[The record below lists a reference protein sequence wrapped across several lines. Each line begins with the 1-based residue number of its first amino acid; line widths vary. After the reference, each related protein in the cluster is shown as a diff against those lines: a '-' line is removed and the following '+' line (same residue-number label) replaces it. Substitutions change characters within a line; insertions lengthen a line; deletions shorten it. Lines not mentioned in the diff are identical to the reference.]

1 MNAENL
7 KNDLQQVLN
16 SDLALRKEF
25 NELKRSL
32 SDYRNQLIMRDE
44 DCKRLQVTID
54 VLNTK
59 LVVMERDNTTY
70 KGELQSFKELRGSIK
85 EQLQAK
91 QDEIDARLLE
101 IEHLK
106 AELSGIASGYET
118 KIDQLREE
126 SAHTLSQLKAE
137 YDTQLGELRSGTHY
151 KEMGI
156 REEYENR
163 LLSISQSA
171 AEKEQTLQNQH
182 QEAIQNLTHRY
193 ETEMADL
200 KARFETYQTE
210 TSTSYTTELAAI
222 KNQHEQTVLQME
234 EQFNQKTET
243 LEYNHR
249 NALTALKLELEEQ
262 RNGSV
267 SILRDELNALMEQS
281 QLKEQELKGYYEG
294 KLEEQNVLHKAA
306 TETLVNRYSEEI
318 ESLKSTA
325 VMEKQTLE
333 ADYEQKILNL
343 KTESDAHIQA
353 LRSELEQQLSD
364 AQNGSSKQLDEIVAG
379 YEEKLSNTLIHSNSQ
394 NTRLTEELSKV
405 QLENDHFKEKIRE
418 MVIHIDNQNEQFA
431 ALSQELASMQIEME
445 GKLHEMSAIQNEF
458 DAFRLAANETEGE
471 TLQNLREEIETL
483 NKELTAITANLEHA
497 THQLAEAEN
506 KYDSRSQEVNDLLIK
521 VTELETN
528 LETVHSE
535 LRTKEALLN
544 DINNQ
549 YSAELSAKEEQWNV
563 FKEEQ
568 EVSNSQLLKEKEI
581 EFQKLLAENANLIN
595 EIDVAQDKID
605 VQENEILLLKSEL
618 EELRAKGEGRVN
630 DLRETLNLKNFEI
643 TTLQA
648 NNAAFQAESEA
659 LKQEVSNLNA
669 QLTMALQG
677 NDQLTALQHN
687 YDVLLKEKQ
696 TLLSQ
701 INDLHG
707 SISNLNE
714 TIFGLNDKINNY
726 EQEISALN
734 NRLSEVNNFE
744 NQTVNSKSEAEQDAF
759 IDRLFKQ
766 IDVLNDERLTLLNEK
781 EAMATQLLKMN
792 DVVSGLSQEVDSQ
805 NINVLDLNNHRK
817 NVILASSLNE
827 GSDER
832 RQMKTQINELLREI
846 DKCIALLSA

>member
-91 QDEIDARLLE
+91 QDEIDARLVE
-101 IEHLK
+101 IEQLK
-106 AELSGIASGYET
+106 LELSGIASGYEK
-118 KIDQLREE
+118 KIEQIKEE
-126 SAHTLSQLKAE
+126 SAQTLSQLKAE

-156 REEYENR
+156 KEEYENR

-171 AEKEQTLQNQH
+171 AEKEQALQNEH
-182 QEAIQNLTHRY
+182 QEAIRVLTQRY
-193 ETEMADL
+193 ETEIADL
-200 KARFETYQTE
+200 KAKFESYQTE
-210 TSTSYTTELAAI
+210 TSSSYSNELEAV
-222 KNQHEQTVLQME
+222 KSQHEQTVRQME
-234 EQFNQKTET
+234 EQFAQKTEF
-243 LEYNHR
+243 LEYTHR
-249 NALTALKLELEEQ
+249 NALATLRLELEEQ
-262 RNGSV
+262 RNESV
-267 SILRDELNALMEQS
+267 SELRRQLNELNTQV
-281 QLKEQELKGYYEG
+281 QGKEQELRSYYEN
-294 KLEEQNVLHKAA
+294 KLEEQGVLHQSA
-306 TETLVNRYSEEI
+306 TENLISRYSDEI
-318 ESLKSTA
+318 ADLKNSA
-325 VMEKQTLE
+325 VLEKQTLE
-333 ADYEQKILNL
+333 ADYEL
-343 KTESDAHIQA
+343 KLAGLKLESDTQLEA
-353 LRSELEQQLSD
+353 LRSELSKQLSD
-364 AQNGSSKQLDEIVAG
+364 AENGSSQQLNEVIAG
-379 YEEKLSNTLIHSNSQ
+379 YEAKLSNTLIHSNAQ

-418 MVIHIDNQNEQFA
+418 MVIHIDHQNEQFA
-431 ALSQELASMQIEME
+431 ASSQELAAMQLEME
-445 GKLHEMSAIQNEF
+445 RRINESEAIQNELN
-458 DAFRLAANETEGE
+458 AFRLSVNEMEGE
-471 TLQNLREEIETL
+471 TIQNLRGEIEVL
-483 NKELTAITANLEHA
+483 NKEIALITANLED
-497 THQLAEAEN
+497 TTQQLAEVES
-506 KYDSRSQEVNDLLIK
+506 KYSIRSQEADNLLLK
-521 VTELETN
+521 LNELQAN
-528 LETVHSE
+528 LDIVQSE
-535 LRTKEALLN
+535 LNKKETLLSE
-544 DINNQ
+544 ISNQ
-549 YSAELSAKEEQWNV
+549 HAAELSAKEEQWNA
-563 FKEEQ
+563 FREEQ
-568 EVSNSQLLKEKEI
+568 EISSSQLLKEKEI

-605 VQENEILLLKSEL
+605 IQENEIMLLKAEL
-618 EELRAKGEGRVN
+618 EEMKAKGEGRIN

-643 TTLQA
+643 TTLEA
-648 NNAAFQAESEA
+648 NHAALHAESEV
-659 LKQEVSNLNA
+659 LKQEVNNLNS

-696 TLLSQ
+696 ALLSQ
-701 INDLHG
+701 INDLH
-707 SISNLNE
+707 STVSNLNE
-714 TIFGLNDKINNY
+714 TISGLNNSIHNH
-726 EQEISALN
+726 EQEIDALTA
-734 NRLSEVNNFE
+734 RLSEVENIE
-744 NQTVNSKSEAEQDAF
+744 NQSVVSKSEAEQDAF

-781 EAMATQLLKMN
+781 EAMANQLLKMN
-792 DVVSGLSQEVDSQ
+792 EVVSELSQEVDSQ